1 MIQRLD
7 KAASHG
13 HGTQAPSNSA
23 QSDGAADQARS
34 TFRAGN
40 HHHAFAQDA
49 PRSSSHAGQL
59 SSTFPGASHRER
71 AEAQEQAGPDQR
83 TMGLAHTTSRGDM
96 STEQETLGS
105 SAPIP
110 HAKGVLNAHH
120 RPFDQSLSIQRYACK
135 LCTMYRTKF
144 VSRL

>member
-13 HGTQAPSNSA
+13 HGSQAPPDSA

-34 TFRAGN
+34 IFRAGD

-49 PRSSSHAGQL
+49 LRSSSHAGQL

-71 AEAQEQAGPDQR
+71 AEEQEQGGPDQR
-83 TMGLAHTTSRGDM
+83 TMGLAHTTSRGAV
-96 STEQETLGS
+96 STDQESLGS
-105 SAPIP
+105 FAPIP
-110 HAKGVLNAHH
+110 HAKGVLNLHH

-135 LCTMYRTKF
+135 LCTMY
-144 VSRL
+144 